1 MIQPSTLTEE
11 DALKLIFNQL
21 MLGVRTNIPA
31 IVDSDT
37 PYRKGKF
44 WCVTAIPAINQID
57 STSGTPVS
65 NEVKPIQGVPIFT
78 PCGGGFSHTMPLK
91 KGDSVWLS
99 VADRGIDNWQLQAS
113 TQNPPELSSLRH
125 HDLTDV
131 VAIVGGLSISQ
142 ASSYYNEGV
151 AIQNAAG
158 TTFAHV
164 NDTSIELVE
173 SGGASF
179 KMEGGIITMIGDIQ
193 HTGNTTQTG
202 TTTATNVIANTSLVV
217 DGTEMKEHVHGG
229 ITRGPDNTDP
239 V

>member
-11 DALKLIFNQL
+11 EALRLIFNQL

-31 IVDSDT
+31 IVDSDA
-37 PYRKGKF
+37 PYKKGKF

-65 NEVKPIQGVPIFT
+65 NQVKPIQGVPIFT
-78 PCGGGFSHTMPLK
+78 PCGGGFSHTVPLK

-131 VAIVGGLSISQ
+131 VAIVGGLSVSQ
-142 ASSYYNEGV
+142 ASSYYNGGV

-164 NDTSIELVE
+164 NDASIELVE

-179 KMEGGIITMIGDIQ
+179 KMEGGVITTVGQWNHSGPYETDTSITTPSAIVGGKEIADHDHPILSGSSAPGP
-193 HTGNTTQTG
+193 TGPN
-202 TTTATNVIANTSLVV
+202 N
-217 DGTEMKEHVHGG
+217 
-229 ITRGPDNTDP
+229 
-239 V
+239 